1 MRRAAYWLFPLIAL
15 AVAVFITLF
24 LIQINPS
31 APKVEISDI
40 EEVLPAEASPSE
52 KSWISRFSGNDE
64 KEYFYP
70 VNEVTLNLDTSN
82 GTALPES
89 NQTTESNRHPL
100 VRN

>member
-1 MRRAAYWLFPLIAL
+1 M
-15 AVAVFITLF
+15 AVFITIF

-40 EEVLPAEASPSE
+40 EEVLPAEASRDE

-70 VNEVTLNLDTSN
+70 VNEITLNLDISE
-82 GTALPES
+82 GTDLPEPNQIKKS
-89 NQTTESNRHPL
+89 NAHPL
-100 VRN
+100 

>member
-15 AVAVFITLF
+15 TVAVFITIF

-40 EEVLPAEASPSE
+40 DEVLPAEASSNE
-52 KSWISRFSGNDE
+52 KSWISHFSGNDE

-70 VNEVTLNLDTSN
+70 VNEVTLNLDVANETTFS
-82 GTALPES
+82 ES
-89 NQTTESNRHPL
+89 NQTTE
-100 VRN
+100 